1 LVSEIEAYRRM
12 LSVLNESGI
21 DYMIVGSFAAIEHGH
36 IRTTHDL
43 DLVVVLSPEQV
54 DELVETLGDEFYLDR
69 ESAHEAIERRDMFN
83 AIHFDN
89 GVKVDFFAL
98 DSDDEFKYVQFS
110 RRRCIDFAGIP
121 AFVET
126 PEDTI
131 LSKLRWYRLTPSERQ
146 LTDVQEILRL
156 WEGQLDWNYIDTWA
170 KSIGVDDLL
179 DQVRK
184 EL

>member
-1 LVSEIEAYRRM
+1 MVSAMEAYRRM

-21 DYMIVGSFAAIEHGH
+21 DYMIVGSFAAMEHGH

-43 DLVVVLSPEQV
+43 DLVVVLSAEQV
-54 DELVETLGDEFYLDR
+54 DKLVATLSDEFYLDR
-69 ESAHEAIERRDMFN
+69 ESANEAVKRRDMFN
-83 AIHFDN
+83 AIHFDS

-98 DSDDEFKYVQFS
+98 DSDDELKCLQFS
-110 RRRCIDFAGIP
+110 RRRCMDFAGMP
-121 AFVET
+121 AFVER

-131 LSKLRWYRLTPSERQ
+131 LSKLRWYCLTPSERQ

-156 WEGQLDWNYIDTWA
+156 QEGQLDWRYINEWA
-170 KSIGVDDLL
+170 KRIGVDDLL
-179 DQVRK
+179 EQVCK